1 MESAE
6 DVVAT
11 ALDTVKSA
19 ALTPTEHLLLKRFL
33 DKAQDSSCAA
43 IYLLRK
49 VEENPSRS
57 VEANLREFKKDW
69 RRLVTKC
76 KAPVDNTI
84 QIRS

>member
-49 VEENPSRS
+49 VKENPSRS

>member
-1 MESAE
+1 MEPE
-6 DVVAT
+6 ENVVAT

-33 DKAQDSSCAA
+33 DKARDPSCAA

-49 VEENPSRS
+49 VEENPNRS
-57 VEANLREFKKDW
+57 VEASLREFKKDW

-76 KAPVDNTI
+76 KTPVNNTI